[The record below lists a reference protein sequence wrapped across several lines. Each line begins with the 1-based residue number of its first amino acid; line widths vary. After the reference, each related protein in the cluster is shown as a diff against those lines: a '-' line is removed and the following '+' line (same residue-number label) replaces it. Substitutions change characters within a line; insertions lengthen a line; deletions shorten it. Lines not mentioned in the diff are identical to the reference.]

1 MNYTPSDKIDPKEY
15 EYIVSL
21 GNKCPT
27 TDTLRKLGIYK
38 ESFPFDYIPTTPTLI
53 LKYLK
58 DQTDFYP
65 EKGIVR
71 TKDNVWFGHF
81 NINEGYDETIQTFK
95 RRFERLFEL
104 LNNKK
109 KILFVYSSEADVY
122 NEMGNRYNDNYGALC
137 DIRNYIM
144 KEYMYD
150 NFMIV
155 AIHVNKTFTNTSHIM
170 NYTINVPDKYLSD
183 DMSTHVASIYSLYR
197 DCLESLMLDIF
208 INQ

>member
-1 MNYTPSDKIDPKEY
+1 MNYTLSDKIDPKEY

-27 TDTLRKLGIYK
+27 TNTLRKLGIYK

-58 DQTDFYP
+58 DQTEFYP

-71 TKDNVWFGHF
+71 TKDDVWFGHF

-109 KILFVYSSEADVY
+109 KNII
-122 NEMGNRYNDNYGALC
+122 C
-137 DIRNYIM
+137 
-144 KEYMYD
+144 
-150 NFMIV
+150 
-155 AIHVNKTFTNTSHIM
+155 
-170 NYTINVPDKYLSD
+170 
-183 DMSTHVASIYSLYR
+183 
-197 DCLESLMLDIF
+197 IF
-208 INQ
+208 K